1 MYLPSSRSDID
12 TYIGLL
18 AVIVN
23 ENRTNR
29 HSACLS
35 SYQIVE
41 LTLPYDIQSVLLLP
55 SVLKTIKRSVVIKRG
70 VRYFLKMIFDSFT
83 ENCLKFI
90 RKNSLNSQAASL

>member
-23 ENRTNR
+23 ENRMYR

-55 SVLKTIKRSVVIKRG
+55 SVLKTIKRSVVIQG
-70 VRYFLKMIFDSFT
+70 GGLDIFLKNDIY
-83 ENCLKFI
+83 
-90 RKNSLNSQAASL
+90 RKITSWETLSRRRQLCYR